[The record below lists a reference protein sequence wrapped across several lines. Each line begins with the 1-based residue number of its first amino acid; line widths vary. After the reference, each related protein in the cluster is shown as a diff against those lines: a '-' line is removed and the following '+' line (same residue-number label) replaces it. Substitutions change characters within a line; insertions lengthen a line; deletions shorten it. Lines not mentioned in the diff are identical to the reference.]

1 MKKTNAMA
9 DLKLKSVGQK
19 IKVAT
24 IEQTMSGFQNYGVKT
39 LLVVC
44 LLVASTLH
52 VSAQK
57 SAVLE
62 AFSKNNIDPSIL
74 DPHSL
79 KQPEDF
85 AYEMKQTV
93 IAAGKEKV
101 TVATYD
107 PSRPMEEQWTVV
119 SVEGKSPSKS
129 EINSFRKNQK
139 KSDDASKTDDA
150 SYKIEKQ
157 TSDQLV
163 ISYMVDP
170 GTVSKEAAFLKDC
183 RSYMTINLGT
193 KKLEQVQ
200 ALNEKPVKI
209 AILKADKLDL
219 IVKYA
224 WNDQAKR
231 YLTTTSTLGIQ
242 AKFLGQSAD
251 IKTITEY
258 SSYTKK

>member
-1 MKKTNAMA
+1 MTKTNAMA
-9 DLKLKSVGQK
+9 DLKLKIVGHK
-19 IKVAT
+19 IKVAS
-24 IEQTMSGFQNYGVKT
+24 IEETMSGFQNYGVKT

-44 LLVASTLH
+44 LLVASLH

-57 SAVLE
+57 VAVLD
-62 AFSKNNIDPSIL
+62 AFSKNNIDESIL
-74 DPHSL
+74 DPNNL

-85 AYEMKQTV
+85 AYELKQKV
-93 IAAGKEKV
+93 IAAGKEKT

-107 PSRPMEEQWTVV
+107 PSNPKEEQWTVV
-119 SVEGKSPSKS
+119 SIEGKSPSKS
-129 EINSFRKNQK
+129 EINSFRKNQNQP
-139 KSDDASKTDDA
+139 DDASKIDDA

-163 ISYMVDP
+163 ISYKVDP
-170 GTVSKEAAFLKDC
+170 GTVAKKAAFLKDC
-183 RSYMTINLGT
+183 RSYMTINLRT
-193 KKLEQVQ
+193 KKLEQIQ

-219 IVKYA
+219 TLKYT

-231 YLTTTSTLGIQ
+231 YVTTTSNLGIQ

-251 IKTITEY
+251 IQTISEY
-258 SSYTKK
+258 SNYTKK